1 MEKEVRMARFRVGDP
16 IVYHKPKSSASPGPR
31 AKEVYPLA
39 HGEHYHYVVD
49 KFWKVTS
56 INNDGTIEV
65 VTRTGKK
72 HILPVN
78 DPNISKAHPLQM
90 LMFRKRFPN

>member
-1 MEKEVRMARFRVGDP
+1 MPQFRVGDS
-16 IVYHKPKSSASPGPR
+16 IVYHKPKSSVSPGPR
-31 AKEVYPLA
+31 ARQVYPLA

-49 KFWKVTS
+49 KFWKVVS
-56 INNDGTIEV
+56 VNADDTIEV

-78 DPNISKAHPLQM
+78 DPNIRKAHALK
-90 LMFRKRFPN
+90 LLLNRKRFPN